1 MPLNREEL
9 FPTRATLIEKLK
21 NWRDQKSWQEFFDT
35 YWRLIYGVARRAGLN
50 DVEAQDVVQETLFA
64 TAKHLPAFK
73 YDPAIGSFKGW
84 LLNMTRWR
92 ITDQF
97 RRRGPINQ
105 YHAHELSEE
114 ATQQTETMANVA
126 DPNGLCP
133 HQVWEEE
140 WKANLLEAAI
150 DNVRRKIDPPKY
162 QIFDLYVHKA
172 WSAKRVAATLGIS
185 TNQVYVAKNRVTRLI
200 KEEAA
205 RLEKNMI

>member
-1 MPLNREEL
+1 M
-9 FPTRATLIEKLK
+9 ATP
-21 NWRDQKSWQEFFDT
+21 
-35 YWRLIYGVARRAGLN
+35 N
-50 DVEAQDVVQETLFA
+50 DVLKMLSDAEVDIVDIRFCD
-64 TAKHLPAFK
+64 LPGLMQHFSI
-73 YDPAIGSFKGW
+73 P
-84 LLNMTRWR
+84 
-92 ITDQF
+92 
-97 RRRGPINQ
+97 
-105 YHAHELSEE
+105 AHELSEE